1 MQEHSLYAHCEACIQ
16 VCSTNLAKFN
26 VGNVQVVKI
35 LGVVGGHSNNNDL
48 IKRVLGIWKII

>member
-1 MQEHSLYAHCEACIQ
+1 VQEHSLHAHCEACIQ

-48 IKRVLGIWKII
+48 IKRVLGI